1 MFSHEFYF
9 PLYPPAGVSAAQPEV
24 AVVSPAPP
32 PPADPPSAVDEPVSI
47 ISYAGVAMERT
58 SPMHEIV

>member
-47 ISYAGVAMERT
+47 ISYAVFGLKKK